1 MADPEEKF
9 DRFKPA
15 KPKVPGAEPVQP
27 LAPAS
32 AGARRLPMPILAGG
46 GAVVLLLIVF
56 TVWLALRPAP
66 EAAPIVA
73 APAAGSVAPASTLP
87 GSPAATGSP
96 MVIPIAPGEIATV
109 QELSK
114 PWAAK
119 KFIFRKPLINER
131 VNAVVVRL
139 PIGSPRSGQGYW
151 AFATGLL
158 NQQCELEFVTD
169 LARLAREFDFRASH
183 PMVADPCT
191 RRVYDPLQL
200 GEVAGA
206 LIRGEVVSGPTGRPP
221 LAILIRVEGN
231 FVIAAQIE

>member
-1 MADPEEKF
+1 MADSGEQF

-15 KPKVPGAEPVQP
+15 KPKIPAAEPKLP
-27 LAPAS
+27 PPAPAEK
-32 AGARRLPMPILAGG
+32 RRLSMPVIAGG
-46 GAVVLLLIVF
+46 GAAVLLLVVF

-66 EAAPIVA
+66 EAAPIATPPAAGNV
-73 APAAGSVAPASTLP
+73 APAATQP
-87 GSPAATGSP
+87 GSPAVSTSP
-96 MVIPIAPGEIATV
+96 VAIPIAPGEIATV
-109 QELSK
+109 QEMSK

-119 KFIFRKPLINER
+119 KFIFRKPLGNER

-139 PIGSPRSGQGYW
+139 PVGSPRSGQGYW
-151 AFATGLL
+151 AFATGLPG
-158 NQQCELEFVTD
+158 QQCQLEFVTD
-169 LARLAREFDFRASH
+169 LARLASEFDFRATH

-206 LIRGEVVSGPTGRPP
+206 LIRGDVVSGPTGRPP

-231 FVIAAQIE
+231 SVVAAQME